1 LYAHANAGP
10 QPQQRLEEEERRETR
25 KKEEGKDQH
34 CRSKYNARERKE
46 TEFVGVRCVCVVCV
60 HP

>member
-25 KKEEGKDQH
+25 KKEGKD
-34 CRSKYNARERKE
+34 
-46 TEFVGVRCVCVVCV
+46 
-60 HP
+60 